1 MGLSEILCIFAPKEN
16 EMTMNT
22 ADYLQLLRQYKE
34 SASKQNPQHLHM
46 LGIFVVLVGYEFL
59 VVADE
64 DAFLLLG
71 VAVLAALQVVDGVG

>member
-1 MGLSEILCIFAPKEN
+1 
-16 EMTMNT
+16 MTMNT

-46 LGIFVVLVGYEFL
+46 LGIIVVLVGYEFL

>member
-1 MGLSEILCIFAPKEN
+1 
-16 EMTMNT
+16 
-22 ADYLQLLRQYKE
+22 
-34 SASKQNPQHLHM
+34 M

-71 VAVLAALQVVDGVG
+71 VAVLAALQVVDGIG